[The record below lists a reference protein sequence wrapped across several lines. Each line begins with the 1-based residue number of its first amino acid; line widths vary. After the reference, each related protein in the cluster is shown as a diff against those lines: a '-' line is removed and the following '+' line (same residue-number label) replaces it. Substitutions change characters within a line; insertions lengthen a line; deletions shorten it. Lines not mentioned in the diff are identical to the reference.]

1 MGILCNAASPEQ
13 NDLQTIFCYID
24 NITKLAGALAG
35 GIAIIFLL
43 WGAFNYFTAYG
54 NEEKANKG
62 KTIVTWSIIG
72 IIVILL
78 SGLIVALVQN
88 TLI

>member
-1 MGILCNAASPEQ
+1 
-13 NDLQTIFCYID
+13 
-24 NITKLAGALAG
+24 
-35 GIAIIFLL
+35 IAIIFLL